1 MDTQFKPIYDT
12 RAYGEDDEMSQTDF
26 HNDLIDYM
34 ASVIRLIFSN
44 QVMGIFK
51 SINLYGDPL
60 NPNIP
65 KSPDLL
71 AIDGVLQDSYHE
83 NASYYIGPDNAPPR
97 FLLEVASD
105 STWPND
111 VGDKVQVYQRMGVVE
126 YFAADPHIDPVWTGY
141 WRQQGRLVG
150 WRLNP
155 YTQLYERI
163 LPDAQGRLE
172 SVQLQS
178 WLIMEGI
185 GNRQLHLYDQF
196 GQLRLTEREAEQQQ
210 RLVAEAQASIAYQQQ
225 LAAEVQANM
234 AHQQQIL
241 AEAQME
247 AERQQRVVAEAQVEA
262 ERQQRVVTEAQV
274 EAERQ
279 QRLAAEAQVE
289 AERQQRV
296 VAEAQVEA
304 ERQQRLAAE
313 AAGEAALLRAQE
325 LEELLRRINQKP
337 PDLA

>member
-1 MDTQFKPIYDT
+1 MDTQLKPLYDT
-12 RAYGEDDEMSQTDF
+12 SAYGEDDEMSQTDF

-44 QVMGIFK
+44 QVMGVFK

-105 STWPND
+105 STWAND
-111 VGDKVQVYQRMGVVE
+111 VGNKVQVYQRMGVLE

-163 LPDAQGRLE
+163 LPNAQGRLE
-172 SVQLQS
+172 SEELQS

-196 GQLRLTEREAEQQQ
+196 GQLRLTQWE
-210 RLVAEAQASIAYQQQ
+210 
-225 LAAEVQANM
+225 AAEVQANI
-234 AHQQQIL
+234 AYQQQIL
-241 AEAQME
+241 AEAELEVERQQRIAAETQANLAHQQQISAEAQAEVERQQRVAAQAQAE
-247 AERQQRVVAEAQVEA
+247 AERQQRIAAQAQV
-262 ERQQRVVTEAQV
+262 
-274 EAERQ
+274 
-279 QRLAAEAQVE
+279 
-289 AERQQRV
+289 
-296 VAEAQVEA
+296 
-304 ERQQRLAAE
+304 
-313 AAGEAALLRAQE
+313 EAALLRAQE
-325 LEELLRRINQKP
+325 LEELLRQINQKP
-337 PDLA
+337 QDLA